1 MKPAPFAYHAP
12 ETVSDVVSLLR
23 DLGEDTKVLAGGQSL
38 VPMMALRLARFDH
51 LIDLNRVGELASIEG
66 QDGTLR
72 VGALVRQAQ
81 IERDR
86 TVAAEVP
93 LLARATPLIGH
104 FQIRNRGTVGG
115 SLAHADPA
123 AEYPAVALALD
134 AKLELVSA
142 AGTRVV
148 PASEFFVSTFMT
160 AVEADEVLTAIDFPV
175 WAGRCG
181 FAVEEVARRLGDFAL
196 TGAACAVELDD
207 GNRIARAAIGM
218 FGMGSTP
225 LRAPEAEAALT
236 GNPVTDADVAEV
248 GRTAAAESEP
258 PGDVHASPAY
268 RRAVGA
274 VVVARALRAAIEEAR
289 RA

>member
-1 MKPAPFAYHAP
+1 MKPAPFEYHAP
-12 ETVSDVVSLLR
+12 QTLSDAVSLLR

-51 LIDLNRVGELASIEG
+51 LVDLNRVGELAGVER

-72 VGALVRQAQ
+72 VGALVRQAR

-86 TVAAEVP
+86 TVAEAVP
-93 LLARATPLIGH
+93 LMAKATPLIGH
-104 FQIRNRGTVGG
+104 FQIRNRGTIGG
-115 SLAHADPA
+115 SLAHADPT

-134 AKLELVSA
+134 AKLELASA

-160 AVEADEVLTAIDFPV
+160 AAEADEVLTAIRFPV

-196 TGAACAVELDD
+196 TGAACGVELDD
-207 GNRIARAAIGM
+207 SDRIARSAIGM

-225 LRAPEAEAALT
+225 LRASEAEKALT
-236 GNPVTDADVAEV
+236 GNPATDED
-248 GRTAAAESEP
+248 GGWKP
-258 PGDVHASPAY
+258 
-268 RRAVGA
+268 
-274 VVVARALRAAIEEAR
+274 
-289 RA
+289 

>member
-1 MKPAPFAYHAP
+1 MKPAPFEYHAP
-12 ETVSDVVSLLR
+12 RTLSEAVSLLR

-51 LIDLNRVGELASIEG
+51 LVDLNRVGELASVKRR
-66 QDGTLR
+66 DGTLR
-72 VGALVRQAQ
+72 VGALVRQAR

-86 TVAAEVP
+86 TVAEAVP
-93 LLARATPLIGH
+93 LMAKATPLIGH
-104 FQIRNRGTVGG
+104 FQIRNRGTIGG
-115 SLAHADPA
+115 SLAHADPT

-134 AKLELVSA
+134 AKLELASA

-160 AVEADEVLTAIDFPV
+160 AAEADEVLTAIRFPV

-196 TGAACAVELDD
+196 TGAACGVELDD
-207 GNRIARAAIGM
+207 SDRIARAAIGM

-225 LRAPEAEAALT
+225 LRASEAEKALT
-236 GNPVTDADVAEV
+236 GNPATGADVAEA
-248 GRTAAAESEP
+248 GRAAAAESDP
-258 PGDVHASPAY
+258 PGDIHASAAY
-268 RRAVGA
+268 RRAVGG

>member
-1 MKPAPFAYHAP
+1 MKPAPFEYHAP
-12 ETVSDVVSLLR
+12 QTLSDAVSLLR

-51 LIDLNRVGELASIEG
+51 LVDLNRVGELAGVERR
-66 QDGTLR
+66 DGTLR
-72 VGALVRQAQ
+72 VGALVRQAR

-86 TVAAEVP
+86 TVAEAVP
-93 LLARATPLIGH
+93 LMAKATPLIGH
-104 FQIRNRGTVGG
+104 FQIRNRGTIGG
-115 SLAHADPA
+115 SLAHADPT

-134 AKLELVSA
+134 AKLELASA

-160 AVEADEVLTAIDFPV
+160 AAEADEVLTAIRFPV

-196 TGAACAVELDD
+196 TGAACGVELDD
-207 GNRIARAAIGM
+207 SDRIARSAIGM

-225 LRAPEAEAALT
+225 LRASEAEKALT
-236 GNPVTDADVAEV
+236 GNPATGADVAEA
-248 GRTAAAESEP
+248 GRAAAAESDP
-258 PGDVHASPAY
+258 PGDIHASAAY
-268 RRAVGA
+268 RRAVGG

>member
-1 MKPAPFAYHAP
+1 MKPAPFEYHAP
-12 ETVSDVVSLLR
+12 RTLSEAVSLLR

-51 LIDLNRVGELASIEG
+51 LVDLNRVGELAGVERR
-66 QDGTLR
+66 DGTLR
-72 VGALVRQAQ
+72 VGALVRQAR

-86 TVAAEVP
+86 TVAEAVP
-93 LLARATPLIGH
+93 LMAKATPLIGH
-104 FQIRNRGTVGG
+104 FQIRNRGTIGG
-115 SLAHADPA
+115 SLAHADPT

-134 AKLELVSA
+134 AKLELASA

-160 AVEADEVLTAIDFPV
+160 AAEADEVLTAIRFPV

-196 TGAACAVELDD
+196 TGAACGVELDD
-207 GNRIARAAIGM
+207 SDRIARAAIGM

-225 LRAPEAEAALT
+225 LRASEAEKALT
-236 GNPVTDADVAEV
+236 GNPATGADVAEA
-248 GRTAAAESEP
+248 GRAAAAESDP
-258 PGDVHASPAY
+258 PGDIHASAAY
-268 RRAVGA
+268 RRAVGG